1 MKLFPSDWQGFLE
14 QLVAWGELSIAA
26 RRTFLDG
33 AAPGLSF
40 LPAPGDPAV
49 VELCDTG
56 LLGESGSPGYLGISR
71 PYAAFHQLM
80 KSLARYPLFESPGL
94 AALCSYLAEHYSRQ
108 ERSQLHESL
117 ALLPNDLP
125 RIAGFVSSVEWLQAA
140 LARKGRPSEEADLK
154 TARAMLSFFTEQRD
168 RIAVRDLEEYFP
180 AADRE
185 DLCAAT
191 RLGLRRAVF
200 FLGLRRADLEPL
212 LGIWPAAARRLRR
225 LSVVLAP
232 EPVSVSRIFH
242 HPFLVE
248 DMTTLLGSARA
259 APIPLRRDD
268 EKPFARFMEETSA
281 MLLSIPEWLERFTG
295 LSVEGRIGLAL
306 QALRLSGL
314 LIPGAG
320 GGGVL
325 VPAAGGAQ
333 WTRQSLAQRR
343 SLLIH
348 ELVGTPER
356 PSRLF
361 DLMEEEVSSADGARE
376 EILPWLVQAFSC
388 VPLTTFIRF
397 GDFAEYQAAI
407 GSPLGVTGAISGGS
421 AAGLRAENAP
431 ATPSMATEEAI
442 EELWKSFLGIFLGRC
457 LLALG
462 GAEAGVTPEG
472 KPGFRVTDT
481 GRALLGLPRDGA
493 PDTDDAV
500 TEGPPALI
508 VQPNFEV
515 VFFSPSPGF
524 EAALGR
530 FCERIGREVGVLFR
544 ITRQALNRASAAGID
559 AEQVRET
566 LARGSRSPVP
576 PNVEHEIRGWM
587 GADESTL
594 PRA

>member
-14 QLVAWGELSIAA
+14 MLVAWGELSIAA

-40 LPAPGDPAV
+40 VPAGGDPCV
-49 VELCDTG
+49 TELRDAG
-56 LLGESGSPGYLGISR
+56 LLEVSGGPGSLGISAR
-71 PYAAFHQLM
+71 YVPFHHVM
-80 KSLARYPLFESPGL
+80 KSLAKYPLFESPGL
-94 AALCSYLAEHYSRQ
+94 AALCAYLAEHYSLQ
-108 ERSQLHESL
+108 ERSHLHESL
-117 ALLPNDLP
+117 ALLPNDLS
-125 RIAGFVSSVEWLQAA
+125 RIAGLVSSLEWLQAA
-140 LARKGRPSEEADLK
+140 LSRRGRPSEEAGWE

-180 AADRE
+180 AVDRE

-191 RLGLRRAVF
+191 HLGLRRAVF

-232 EPVSVSRIFH
+232 EPVSVGKVFR

-248 DMTTLLGSARA
+248 DMTTLLVSACS
-259 APIPLRRDD
+259 APIPLRRGD
-268 EKPFARFMEETSA
+268 EKPFARFREETAA
-281 MLLSIPEWLERFTG
+281 MLLSVPEWLERLTG
-295 LSVEGRIGLAL
+295 LSMEGRIDLAF

-314 LIPGAG
+314 LVQSGGAG
-320 GGGVL
+320 APL
-325 VPAAGGAQ
+325 VPAPAGAQ
-333 WTRQSLAQRR
+333 WIREPLARR
-343 SLLIH
+343 HSFLIG
-348 ELVGTPER
+348 ELIGTPER

-376 EILPWLVQAFSC
+376 DILPWLVQAFSY

-397 GDFAEYQAAI
+397 SDFAEYQAAI
-407 GSPLGVTGAISGGS
+407 GSPLVATGAISGSGRP
-421 AAGLRAENAP
+421 GLRGANAP
-431 ATPSMATEEAI
+431 AGSSLATEEAL

-481 GRALLGLPRDGA
+481 GRTLLGLPHEGLPE
-493 PDTDDAV
+493 PDEAETQ
-500 TEGPPALI
+500 GPPALI
-508 VQPNFEV
+508 VQPNFEI

-530 FCERIGREVGVLFR
+530 YCERVGREVGVLFR
-544 ITRQALNRASAAGID
+544 ITRQSLRRAGAAGID
-559 AEQVRET
+559 AGHILEE

-576 PNVEHEIRGWM
+576 LNVEHEIRGWM
-587 GADESTL
+587 GGDNG
-594 PRA
+594 

>member
-1 MKLFPSDWQGFLE
+1 MRLFPSDWQGFLA
-14 QLVAWGELSIAA
+14 QLAAWGELSIAA

-33 AAPGLSF
+33 AAPGLSL
-40 LPAPGDPAV
+40 LPAGGDPAV
-49 VELCDTG
+49 TELRDAG
-56 LLGESGSPGYLGISR
+56 LLEESGGPGSLGISER
-71 PYAAFHQLM
+71 YVAFHQVM
-80 KSLARYPLFESPGL
+80 KSLAKYPLFESPGL
-94 AALCSYLAEHYSRQ
+94 AALCAYLAEHYSQQ
-108 ERSQLHESL
+108 ERSHLHESL

-125 RIAGFVSSVEWLQAA
+125 RIAGLVSSLEWLQSA
-140 LARKGRPSEEADLK
+140 LARRGRPSEEAAWE
-154 TARAMLSFFTEQRD
+154 TARAMLSFFAEQRD

-180 AADRE
+180 AVDRE
-185 DLCAAT
+185 DLCAAA

-225 LSVVLAP
+225 LSVILAP
-232 EPVSVSRIFH
+232 EPVSLSKKFR

-248 DMTTLLGSARA
+248 DMTTLLVSACS
-259 APIPLRRDD
+259 APIPLRRGD
-268 EKPFARFMEETSA
+268 EKPFARFREETAA
-281 MLLSIPEWLERFTG
+281 MLLTVPDWLERLTG
-295 LSVEGRIGLAL
+295 LSLEGRIDLAF

-314 LIPGAG
+314 LVPG
-320 GGGVL
+320 GGFRAPL
-325 VPAAGGAQ
+325 VPAPAGVR
-333 WTRQSLAQRR
+333 WISEPLAQRH
-343 SLLIH
+343 SFLIS
-348 ELVGTPER
+348 ELIGTPQR

-376 EILPWLVQAFSC
+376 DILPWLVQAFSY

-407 GSPLGVTGAISGGS
+407 GSPLVASGALSGSGRP
-421 AAGLRAENAP
+421 GLRGTDAP
-431 ATPSMATEEAI
+431 AGSSLATEEAL

-481 GRALLGLPRDGA
+481 GRTLLGLPHDEA
-493 PDTDDAV
+493 PDAEAV
-500 TEGPPALI
+500 TQGPPALI

-530 FCERIGREVGVLFR
+530 YCERVGREVGVLFR
-544 ITRQALNRASAAGID
+544 ITRQSLRRAGAAGIGAD
-559 AEQVRET
+559 RILQE

-576 PNVEHEIRGWM
+576 PNVAHEIRGWM
-587 GADESTL
+587 GGDNE
-594 PRA
+594 

>member
-33 AAPGLSF
+33 AAPGLS
-40 LPAPGDPAV
+40 LPTPGNDPAV
-49 VELCDTG
+49 MELRDGG
-56 LLGESGSPGYLGISR
+56 LLEESGGPGSLGISAR
-71 PYAAFHQLM
+71 YVTFHQVM

-94 AALCSYLAEHYSRQ
+94 AALCAYLAEHYSQQ
-108 ERSQLHESL
+108 ERSHLHESL
-117 ALLPNDLP
+117 ALLPNDLS
-125 RIAGFVSSVEWLQAA
+125 RIAGLVSSLEWLQVA
-140 LARKGRPSEEADLK
+140 LARRGEPAEEAAWE

-180 AADRE
+180 TVDRE
-185 DLCAAT
+185 NLCAAT

-232 EPVSVSRIFH
+232 EPVSVSKVFR

-248 DMTTLLGSARA
+248 DMTTLLVSACS
-259 APIPLRRDD
+259 APIPLRRGD
-268 EKPFARFMEETSA
+268 EKPFARFREETAS
-281 MLLSIPEWLERFTG
+281 MLLSVPEWLERLTG
-295 LSVEGRIGLAL
+295 LSIEGRIDLAF

-314 LIPGAG
+314 LVPSGAG
-320 GGGVL
+320 SRAPL
-325 VPAAGGAQ
+325 IPAPAGARWISKPLQ
-333 WTRQSLAQRR
+333 QRH
-343 SLLIH
+343 SFLIS
-348 ELVGTPER
+348 ELIGPPG

-361 DLMEEEVSSADGARE
+361 DLMEEEVSATDGARE
-376 EILPWLVQAFSC
+376 NILPWLVQAFSY

-407 GSPLGVTGAISGGS
+407 GSPLAATGAISGSGGP
-421 AAGLRAENAP
+421 GLRGAYAP
-431 ATPSMATEEAI
+431 AGTSLATEEAL

-481 GRALLGLPRDGA
+481 GRTLLGLPHDGVPE
-493 PDTDDAV
+493 PDEAMTP
-500 TEGPPALI
+500 GPPALI

-530 FCERIGREVGVLFR
+530 YCERVGREVGVLFR
-544 ITRQALNRASAAGID
+544 ITRQSLRRAGAAGID
-559 AEQVRET
+559 AEQVLGE
-566 LARGSRSPVP
+566 LAGGSKSPVP
-576 PNVEHEIRGWM
+576 SNVEHEIRGWM
-587 GADESTL
+587 GGDNE
-594 PRA
+594 